1 MKHHTY
7 RASLGWLNEV
17 AKGKRRIL
25 ALLILLQCVLGFSAV
40 GYALFLQGIVD
51 AAVSGDRGG
60 LITSSLLLVSLLLF
74 QVLLNGLY
82 RFLEEH
88 TKASLE
94 NALKERLFRAL
105 LTRDYGAVTNTH
117 SGEWMNRLTSDT
129 VLVSADMTNLLPS
142 LGGMAVRMCAAMV
155 TLLTIEMK
163 FGLLLLVGGGAL
175 MLVTL
180 VLRRGLKLFHT
191 RVQAADGV
199 VRVFLSERLGSLMTI
214 RAFGREGTTLDQS
227 RERMNDHK
235 AARMR
240 KINFSNVCNMCMA
253 MAVNGVYAFGAV
265 YCGFRILA
273 GAMSY
278 GTFTAVL
285 QLINQVQNPI
295 TNLSGFLPRYYAML
309 ASADR
314 LIEAEQFVE
323 DDRTPAVADVERFY
337 REEFR
342 GLQLKDA
349 CFTYRIGRESPQ
361 LLNGLD
367 LTIRKGEY
375 VAFTGPSGCGK
386 STVLKLLMC
395 LYQLDSGERN
405 IMSTNGTRPLTAG
418 WRELFAYVPQGNQ
431 LMNGTIREVVT
442 FGDRTAMTR
451 DGDIHRALEIA
462 CADKFVDELPD
473 GLDTVLG
480 DQGVRLSGGERQRI
494 VLARVLLGHPRL
506 IIMDEAT
513 SAMDYES
520 ETAVRQAVRELDKE
534 ITVLIIAHRLATVR
548 TAQKAI
554 VLENGTI
561 TEDGTLDELIAHPDG
576 YLNKLLYIE

>member
-1 MKHHTY
+1 MKHHTD
-7 RASLGWLNEV
+7 RASLGWLNQV

-74 QVLLNGLY
+74 QVLVNGLY

-129 VLVSADMTNLLPS
+129 VLVSADMTSLLPS

-155 TLLTIEMK
+155 TLLTIEMR
-163 FGLLLLVGGGAL
+163 FGLLLIVGGGAL

-180 VLRRGLKLFHT
+180 VLRRGLKLLHT

-214 RAFGREGTTLDQS
+214 RAFGREETTLDQS

-253 MAVNGVYAFGAV
+253 LAVNGVYAFGAV

-349 CFTYRIGRESPQ
+349 CFTYRVGRESPQ

-395 LYQLDSGERN
+395 LYPLDSGERSV
-405 IMSTNGTRPLTAG
+405 MSTNGELPLTAG
-418 WRELFAYVPQGNQ
+418 WRGLYAYVPQGNQ
-431 LMNGTIREVVT
+431 LMNGSIRDVVT
-442 FGDRTAMTR
+442 FGDQDAA
-451 DGDIHRALEIA
+451 DKGEAIYRALEIA
-462 CADKFVDELPD
+462 CADQFVRELPD
-473 GLDTVLG
+473 GLDTML
-480 DQGVRLSGGERQRI
+480 GERGAGLSEGQMQRI
-494 VLARVLLGHPRL
+494 AVARAIYSDRPVLLL
-506 IIMDEAT
+506 DEAT
-513 SAMDYES
+513 SALDDATEKQLLKNLRAMTDRTVIIVTHRS
-520 ETAVRQAVRELDKE
+520 AVLDVTDTE
-534 ITVLIIAHRLATVR
+534 IRFKKPGV
-548 TAQKAI
+548 
-554 VLENGTI
+554 
-561 TEDGTLDELIAHPDG
+561 TE
-576 YLNKLLYIE
+576 

>member
-1 MKHHTY
+1 MKHHTD
-7 RASLGWLNEV
+7 RASLGWLNQV

-74 QVLLNGLY
+74 QVLVNGLY

-155 TLLTIEMK
+155 TLLTIEMR
-163 FGLLLLVGGGAL
+163 FGLLLIVGGGAL

-180 VLRRGLKLFHT
+180 VLRRGLKLLHT

-214 RAFGREGTTLDQS
+214 RAFGREETTLDQS

-253 MAVNGVYAFGAV
+253 LAVNGVYAFGAV

-349 CFTYRIGRESPQ
+349 CFTYRVGRESPQ

-395 LYQLDSGERN
+395 LYPLDSGARN
-405 IMSTNGTRPLTAG
+405 VMSTNGDLPLTAG
-418 WRELFAYVPQGNQ
+418 WRGLYAYVPQGNQ
-431 LMNGTIREVVT
+431 LMNGSIRDVVT
-442 FGDRTAMTR
+442 FGDQDAA
-451 DGDIHRALEIA
+451 DKDEAIYRALEIA
-462 CADKFVDELPD
+462 CADQFVRELPD
-473 GLDTVLG
+473 GLDTML
-480 DQGVRLSGGERQRI
+480 GERGAGLSEGQMQRI
-494 VLARVLLGHPRL
+494 AVARAIYSDRPVLLL
-506 IIMDEAT
+506 DEAT
-513 SAMDYES
+513 SALDDATEKQLLKNLRAMTDRTVIIVTHRS
-520 ETAVRQAVRELDKE
+520 AVLDVTDTE
-534 ITVLIIAHRLATVR
+534 IRFKKPGV
-548 TAQKAI
+548 
-554 VLENGTI
+554 
-561 TEDGTLDELIAHPDG
+561 TE
-576 YLNKLLYIE
+576 

>member
-1 MKHHTY
+1 MKHHTD

-60 LITSSLLLVSLLLF
+60 LITSSLLLIGLLLF

-395 LYQLDSGERN
+395 LYPLDSGARN
-405 IMSTNGTRPLTAG
+405 VMSTNGDLPLTAG
-418 WRELFAYVPQGNQ
+418 WRGLYAYVPQGNQ
-431 LMNGTIREVVT
+431 LMNGTIRDVVT
-442 FGDRTAMTR
+442 FGEQDAA
-451 DGDIHRALEIA
+451 DKDEAIYRALEIA
-462 CADKFVDELPD
+462 CADQFVRELPD
-473 GLDTVLG
+473 GLDTML
-480 DQGVRLSGGERQRI
+480 GERGAGLSEGQMQRI
-494 VLARVLLGHPRL
+494 AVARAIYSDRPVLLL
-506 IIMDEAT
+506 DEAT
-513 SAMDYES
+513 SALDDATEKQLLKNLRAMTDRTVIIVTHRS
-520 ETAVRQAVRELDKE
+520 AVLDVTDTE
-534 ITVLIIAHRLATVR
+534 IRFKKPGV
-548 TAQKAI
+548 
-554 VLENGTI
+554 
-561 TEDGTLDELIAHPDG
+561 TE
-576 YLNKLLYIE
+576 